1 MREFI
6 EDTLNNKDVDYWK
19 NLDPGFRRKI
29 ESRQQDWI
37 KKNPYQSIEVQ
48 RLIDFCQIMEYFSII
63 KANWNYFEPVM
74 KSKSEL
80 KKHFE
85 NINNFRNGYMH
96 SRNVDLTTKKLAEA
110 SFIWFG
116 NILPHDSKII

>member
-1 MREFI
+1 MFI
-6 EDTLNNKDVDYWK
+6 TGK
-19 NLDPGFRRKI
+19 
-29 ESRQQDWI
+29 SRLQDWL
-37 KKNPYQSIEVQ
+37 KKNPYQSKESQ
-48 RLIDFCQIMEYFSII
+48 RLIDYCQIMEYFSII

-85 NINNFRNGYMH
+85 NINDFRNGFMH
-96 SRNVDLTTKKLAEA
+96 SRNVDLATKKLAEA

-116 NILPHDSKII
+116 NILPHNSKFI